1 MSRNFKPKRGLE
13 THMLTDTK
21 IRTSKPQNKLYRLSD
36 TNGLAI
42 EITPSGIKH
51 WRYRYR
57 FNGKASMISLGKFP
71 NIGLKDARN
80 LRDNYRN
87 LLTDG
92 LNPSEYKANKVS
104 KDKLENDKKMTFGKL
119 FYKWH
124 AKNKDNWSDKHSM
137 KVMRQ
142 CERHLLSYIKNKSID
157 TITPQDMIQVFMKMN
172 ELGIIE
178 TLEKVKGYASRIFK
192 YGVGLGLL
200 PNNPTADLPNDIFK
214 KKKVTNFAHI
224 TDMEELAKVLNIIDK
239 FKGTIQV
246 GTALKMAPHV
256 FLRPTELAE
265 LLWSEV
271 DFENKQIKIPK
282 GRMKMAFPHIV
293 PLSHQVL
300 SMLKQMYR
308 ISSDR
313 QYVFPGVANPRE
325 GISPDSLRMAL
336 RRLGINKDVLTTHG
350 LRHTASTQL
359 NEQGFNS
366 DAIERQLSHGDKNK
380 IRATY
385 NHAQYLDERR
395 DMMNKWSDFLIKIK
409 QDYAE

>member
-1 MSRNFKPKRGLE
+1 
-13 THMLTDTK
+13 MLTDTK
-21 IRTSKPQNKLYRLSD
+21 IKSLKPKDKLYRRSD
-36 TNGLAI
+36 GNGLAI
-42 EITPSGIKH
+42 EITPAGLKY
-51 WRYRYR
+51 WRYRFR
-57 FNGKASMISLGKFP
+57 FNGKASMVSLGKFP
-71 NIGLKDARN
+71 NIGLKTAR
-80 LRDNYRN
+80 LLKDECRD
-87 LLTDG
+87 LLTNG
-92 LNPSEYKANKVS
+92 VNPSEYKANKAYR
-104 KDKLENDKKMTFGKL
+104 DKLESDRKMTFGKL

-137 KVMRQ
+137 KVLRQ

-157 TITPQDMIQVFMKMN
+157 AITPQDMIQIFMKMN

-178 TLEKVKGYASRIFK
+178 TLEKVRGYASRIFK

-256 FLRPTELAE
+256 VLRPTELAE
-265 LLWSEV
+265 LLWNEV

-293 PLSHQVL
+293 PLSPQVL
-300 SMLKQMYR
+300 SMLEQMRR
-308 ISSDR
+308 ISGDR
-313 QYVFPGVANPRE
+313 EYVFPGVANPRE

-336 RRLGINKDVLTTHG
+336 RRLGIDKDTLTTHG

-359 NEQGFNS
+359 HEQGFNS

-380 IRATY
+380 IKATY

-395 DMMNKWSDFLIKIK
+395 DMMNKWSDFLTKIK
-409 QDYAE
+409 GNYA

>member
-1 MSRNFKPKRGLE
+1 
-13 THMLTDTK
+13 MLTDTK
-21 IRTSKPQNKLYRLSD
+21 IRTSKPKNKLYRLSD
-36 TNGLAI
+36 SNGLAI
-42 EITPSGIKH
+42 EITPTGIKY

-57 FNGKASMISLGKFP
+57 FNGKASMISLGRFP
-71 NIGLKDARN
+71 NIGLKTARL
-80 LRDNYRN
+80 LRDDYRN
-87 LLTDG
+87 LLTNDI
-92 LNPSEYKANKVS
+92 NPSEYKANKAN
-104 KDKLENDKKMTFGKL
+104 KNKLESDKKITFGKL

-124 AKNKDNWSDKHSM
+124 AKNKDNWSDKHSK

-142 CERHLLSYIKNKSID
+142 CERHLLVYIKNKSIG

-214 KKKVTNFAHI
+214 KKKVKNFAHI
-224 TDMEELAKVLNIIDK
+224 TDMEELAKVLNTIDK

-246 GTALKMAPHV
+246 GTALKIAPHV

-265 LLWSEV
+265 LLWNEV
-271 DFENKQIKIPK
+271 NFENKQIKIPK

-293 PLSHQVL
+293 PLSSQVL
-300 SMLKQMYR
+300 ALLKQMHR
-308 ISSDR
+308 ISGDHK
-313 QYVFPGVANPRE
+313 YVFPGVANPND

-336 RRLGINKDVLTTHG
+336 RRLGVGKDVLTTHG

-359 NEQGFNS
+359 HEQGFNS

-380 IRATY
+380 IKATY

-395 DMMNKWSDFLIKIK
+395 DMMSKWSDFLDNIKK
-409 QDYAE
+409 NYAK